1 MKVVAEVCNLIEKR
15 EVYVSFARR
24 SRYIGALINCVFE
37 GLKSNVIDDTLIE
50 KDERILQDLIIEL
63 FKKRFVEV
71 KLNCDV
77 NLNINYTFWH
87 QDQEF

>member
-1 MKVVAEVCNLIEKR
+1 M
-15 EVYVSFARR
+15 Y
-24 SRYIGALINCVFE
+24 ALINCVFE

-87 QDQEF
+87 QN

>member
-1 MKVVAEVCNLIEKR
+1 M
-15 EVYVSFARR
+15 Y
-24 SRYIGALINCVFE
+24 ALINCVFE

>member
-1 MKVVAEVCNLIEKR
+1 M
-15 EVYVSFARR
+15 Y
-24 SRYIGALINCVFE
+24 ALINCVFE

-71 KLNCDV
+71 KL
-77 NLNINYTFWH
+77 
-87 QDQEF
+87 